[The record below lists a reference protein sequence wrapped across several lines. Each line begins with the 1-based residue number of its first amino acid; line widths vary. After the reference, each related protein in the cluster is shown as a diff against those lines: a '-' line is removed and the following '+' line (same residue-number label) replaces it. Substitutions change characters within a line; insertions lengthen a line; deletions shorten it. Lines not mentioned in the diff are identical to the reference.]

1 MLSADYAVARC
12 LSVRQ
17 SVRQSVNQLLLAG
30 ILSKRLY
37 ILILKIF
44 TPSDSRAILVF
55 AYQTVLQYSD
65 EDPVMQGAYEKI
77 AIFRQIVRFI
87 SETKED
93 RATHKMTWLRQ

>member
-1 MLSADYAVARC
+1 M
-12 LSVRQ
+12 SVRS
-17 SVRQSVNQLLLAG
+17 SVRPSVCPSAVTRRYSVETV
-30 ILSKRLY
+30 IH